1 MKYPEAEQAL
11 SKELVKNSIAAE
23 NPLDT
28 PYQSVILL
36 TNIVSHNTPQDRVL
50 SVSFFGQ
57 LRRDRFPDG
66 RWFLR
71 A

>member
-50 SVSFFGQ
+50 SVS
-57 LRRDRFPDG
+57 LMK
-66 RWFLR
+66 
-71 A
+71 